1 MTGPASDTPQAQ
13 RWLSQGLE
21 RLWWELLQAE
31 RKGLRPEFDFDL
43 LIVGSG
49 YGAAVAAAELA
60 GSVDAEGR
68 PLRIALLERGREYL
82 PGAFPA
88 RLADLPGA
96 VRFASSASQAPKGR
110 REGLFD
116 IRLGPDMTVV
126 LANGLGGG
134 SLINAGVME
143 PAASAVFA
151 QPPWP
156 AALRDEAAPLQA
168 WYEAAHACLGSRAN
182 TITRL
187 AEHQPRRLHWLQGL
201 AGPDAPKA
209 QARAA
214 RVTVALAEH
223 PQSAAG
229 LDLQR
234 CIACGDCA
242 TGCNQ
247 GAKES
252 LDTNL
257 LLRAAQRGVQIF
269 SGATVE
275 LLLPAAGGGWQLQL
289 QHTDELLRAREP
301 APLRLRARRVILG
314 AGSLGSTEILLR
326 SRAAGLPLS
335 SERLGQRFSGNGDVL
350 AAAVDA
356 AQELHG
362 IADEDQ
368 APEARGI
375 GPTITAL
382 LDSGEGF
389 VVEDLAIPGALRWV
403 WEESFAL
410 ARTLDGLARGDEGRH
425 AGGRQAFDDP
435 FAIGPA
441 RSLRSVALA
450 IMGLDAAAGELR
462 LPLPEAGEV
471 GAAQE
476 SGVLGVHWPALKDDG
491 QVDARHRWLA
501 ERLAKQGARLL
512 ANPAWRL
519 LPAELEFLL
528 GSTRGPMLTV
538 HPLGGCGM
546 GDSAAE
552 GVVNQWGQVFTGQ
565 GCEVYADLAVL
576 DGAIMPTALGINPAL
591 TITALA
597 LRAVAAPAGLRQQWG
612 LQAAVSPPGQPLPP
626 LQGPRP
632 RYRTPVH
639 QPGLPTLAEFRE
651 RMAGFVRLPGA
662 PGGEVKYLELSF
674 VYGELPLRQ
683 LLQPGPER
691 ALRIDA
697 AQGRGML
704 RLFDAEPDPD
714 APGRYMVVAR
724 ERRPGEGKLWMHAER
739 SDADARWC
747 APLASAELAVFHR
760 APSGPLRRRLRG
772 LVAWFMNRG
781 WRDMVFAL
789 QDQLAGRVPAQ
800 PGRGLW
806 ARLWA
811 QARNAWHLASHAGE
825 RRLMD
830 YRLTVGHPAPEAG
843 RLPIWAI
850 GLVGLELRGSKRI
863 GYGRRGNPWMQLS
876 RLYLEPGSPFEPLA
890 GQAEAMLE
898 LDLYYLA
905 RQRVPLLR
913 LTQAQDLPSAI
924 RDVGALMAYAARM
937 LIGLHVWSMR
947 KPDPAPEREIRRL
960 PHEVPGLPAPE
971 IVELPTGR
979 WGEAGAQRR
988 PVGRKPGADDERT
1001 VHCRLTRY
1009 RAKRA
1014 GATPLL
1020 MIHGYSA
1027 SGTTFAHHSVQPG
1040 PAKLLWDEGYDIW
1053 IVDMRTSAGMPTA
1066 RLPWTFEEAAFN
1078 DIPVAIDHILQATGQ
1093 AQLQVLAHCMGSV
1106 MLHMALLEPREQPD
1120 IEHFYPLRRAL
1131 MEKRQISKLVISQV
1145 TPMLIFSPTN
1155 TLRAHL
1161 MQYLRPYLPLQDYAF
1176 RPAGD
1181 KLLDQVIDRLLATL
1195 PYPDNEFDI
1204 ENPPPPSIARTP
1216 WVRTRHRMD
1225 MLYGRDFAIGNVDQ
1239 PVFDHIDDHFGPLSL
1254 DTVAQAINFARANEI
1269 TDWQGASVYLDD
1281 LSKSLALLQAFPVL
1295 SVHGQD
1301 NGLCQAESAELTAD
1315 HYAHVAPGRYRY
1327 HVVSEH
1333 GHQDCL
1339 IGRHAATKV
1348 FPVIIDFLREG
1359 SEGQQQKE
1367 GASDA

>member
-1 MTGPASDTPQAQ
+1 MTGPASEPRQAQ

-31 RKGLRPEFDFDL
+31 RAGARPAFDFDL

-60 GSVDAEGR
+60 GSLDAQDQ

-96 VRFASSASQAPKGR
+96 VRFSGPGFQAPKGR

-143 PAASAVFA
+143 PAAPAVFA
-151 QPPWP
+151 QAPWP
-156 AALRDEAAPLQA
+156 AALRSEAAPLQA
-168 WYEAAHACLGSRAN
+168 WYERAHGLLGSQGN
-182 TITRL
+182 TIARL
-187 AEHQPRRLHWLQGL
+187 QGYQPRRLDWLQGL
-201 AGPDAPKA
+201 AGTDA

-214 RVTVALAEH
+214 RITVALAER
-223 PQSAAG
+223 PKSAAG
-229 LDLQR
+229 LALER

-242 TGCNQ
+242 TGCNA

-257 LLRAAQRGVQIF
+257 LLQAAQAGVQIF
-269 SGATVE
+269 TGATVE
-275 LLLPAAGGGWQLQL
+275 LLLPAAGGGWELQL
-289 QHTDELLRAREP
+289 QHTDEQLRAREP
-301 APLRLRARRVILG
+301 APLRLRARRVILA

-326 SRAAGLPLS
+326 SRAAGLALS
-335 SERLGQRFSGNGDVL
+335 SCLGQRFSGNGDVL

-356 AQELHG
+356 AQALHG
-362 IADEDQ
+362 CADEDQ
-368 APEARGI
+368 APAERGV
-375 GPTITAL
+375 GPTITGL
-382 LDSGEGF
+382 LDSGKGF

-410 ARTLDGLARGDEGRH
+410 AGTLDGLARGDEGRH
-425 AGGRQAFDDP
+425 VGGRAPFDDP
-435 FAIGPA
+435 FAIDPA

-462 LPLPEAGEV
+462 LPASNVGED
-471 GAAQE
+471 GKAPE

-491 QVDARHRWLA
+491 EVDARHRWLA
-501 ERLAKQGARLL
+501 ERLATQGARLL

-528 GSTRGPMLTV
+528 GSARGPMLTV

-546 GDSAAE
+546 ADSAAA
-552 GVVNQWGQVFTGQ
+552 GVVNQWGQVYTGQ
-565 GCEVYADLAVL
+565 GSEVYPGLAVL

-591 TITALA
+591 TISALA
-597 LRAVAAPAGLRQQWG
+597 LRAVAAPGGLREQWG
-612 LQAAVSPPGQPLPP
+612 LQQQAAAAAASPPA

-632 RYRTPVH
+632 FYRAPMH
-639 QPGLPTLAEFRE
+639 RPGLPTLAEFRE

-683 LLQPGPER
+683 LLRPGPER

-697 AQGRGML
+697 GQGRGML

-714 APGRYMVVAR
+714 APGLYMVVAR

-739 SDADARWC
+739 RDEDARWC
-747 APLASAELAVFHR
+747 APLASAELAIFHR
-760 APSGPLRRRLRG
+760 APSGPLKRRLRG
-772 LVAWFMNRG
+772 LYAWFMNRG

-789 QDQLAGRVPAQ
+789 QDELAGRAPAQ

-825 RRLMD
+825 QRLMD

-843 RLPIWAI
+843 RLPVWAI

-863 GYGRRGNPWMQLS
+863 GYGRRANPWMQMS
-876 RLYLEPGSPFEPLA
+876 RLYLAPGSPFEPLA
-890 GQAEAMLE
+890 GQREAELE

-924 RDVGALMAYAARM
+924 RDVGALMAYATRM
-937 LIGLHVWSMR
+937 LIGLHAWSMR
-947 KPDPAPEREIRRL
+947 QPDPAPPREICRL
-960 PHEVPGLPAPE
+960 PQEVPGLPSPE

-988 PVGRKPGADDERT
+988 PVGRKSSIDDERT
-1001 VHCRLTRY
+1001 VYCRLTRY
-1009 RAKRA
+1009 RGKCA
-1014 GATPLL
+1014 GAMPLL

-1078 DIPVAIDHILQATGQ
+1078 DIPVAIAHILRATGQ
-1093 AQLQVLAHCMGSV
+1093 PRLQVLAHCMGSV
-1106 MLHMALLEPREQPD
+1106 MLHMALLEPREHKG
-1120 IEHFYPLRRAL
+1120 IEHFYALRRAL
-1131 MEKRQISKLVISQV
+1131 LEQRQISKLVISQV

-1176 RPAGD
+1176 RPEGEQT
-1181 KLLDQVIDRLLATL
+1181 LLDQLMDRLLATL
-1195 PYPDNEFDI
+1195 PYPDGEYDI

-1301 NGLCQAESAELTAD
+1301 NGLCQAESGELTAD
-1315 HYAHVAPGRYRY
+1315 LYAHVAPGRYRY
-1327 HVVSEH
+1327 VVVPEH

-1348 FPVIIDFLREG
+1348 FPAIIEFLK
-1359 SEGQQQKE
+1359 QE
-1367 GASDA
+1367 GAADA

>member
-1 MTGPASDTPQAQ
+1 MTAPASEAHQAQ

-21 RLWWELLQAE
+21 RLWWELVQAE
-31 RKGLRPEFDFDL
+31 RAGVRPAFDFDL

-96 VRFASSASQAPKGR
+96 VRFASAEAPAPKGR

-143 PAASAVFA
+143 PAAPAVFA
-151 QPPWP
+151 QAPWP
-156 AALRDEAAPLQA
+156 AALREEPAPLQA
-168 WYEAAHACLGSRAN
+168 WYERAHERLGSQAN
-182 TITRL
+182 TIARL
-187 AEHQPRRLHWLQGL
+187 PGYQPRRLQWLQGL
-201 AGPDAPKA
+201 ARADVPKNA
-209 QARAA
+209 QVRAA
-214 RVTVALAEH
+214 RITVALAEH
-223 PQSAAG
+223 PKSAAG
-229 LDLQR
+229 LALER

-242 TGCNQ
+242 TGCNA

-257 LLRAAQRGVQIF
+257 LVQAAQAGVQIYT
-269 SGATVE
+269 GATVE
-275 LLLPAAGGGWQLQL
+275 LLLPAAGGGWELQL

-301 APLRLRARRVILG
+301 APLRLRAHRVILA
-314 AGSLGSTEILLR
+314 AGSLGSTEILMR
-326 SRAAGLPLS
+326 SRIAGLALS
-335 SERLGQRFSGNGDVL
+335 ACLGQRFSGNGDVL

-356 AQELHG
+356 AQELNG
-362 IADEDQ
+362 IADEDL
-368 APEARGI
+368 APAGRGV
-375 GPTITAL
+375 GPTITGL

-410 ARTLDGLARGDEGRH
+410 ARTLDDLARGDEGRH
-425 AGGRQAFDDP
+425 AGGREPFDDP
-435 FAIGPA
+435 FAIGTA

-462 LPLPEAGEV
+462 LPPSKA

-476 SGVLGVHWPALKDDG
+476 SGVLSVHWPALKDDG

-501 ERLAKQGARLL
+501 ERLAPQGARLL

-519 LPAELEFLL
+519 LPAELEFML

-546 GDSAAE
+546 GDDARS
-552 GVVNQWGQVFTGQ
+552 GVVNQWGQVFTGE
-565 GCEVYADLAVL
+565 GSEVYADLAVL

-597 LRAVAAPAGLRQQWG
+597 LRAVAAPAGLRHQWG
-612 LQAAVSPPGQPLPP
+612 LQAPGAPLPVR
-626 LQGPRP
+626 GPRP
-632 RYRTPVH
+632 RYRAPAH

-691 ALRIDA
+691 ALRVDA
-697 AQGRGML
+697 ERGRGML
-704 RLFDAEPDPD
+704 RLFDTEPDPD

-739 SDADARWC
+739 RDEDARWC
-747 APLASAELAVFHR
+747 APLVSAELAVFHR

-772 LVAWFMNRG
+772 LAAWFMNRG

-800 PGRGLW
+800 PAQPGQGRSHGFL
-806 ARLWA
+806 ARLLA

-850 GLVGLELRGSKRI
+850 SLVGLELRGSKRI
-863 GYGRRGNPWMQLS
+863 GYSRRGNPWMQLS

-890 GQAEAMLE
+890 GQREAMLE

-960 PHEVPGLPAPE
+960 PHAVPGLPAPE

-988 PVGRKPGADDERT
+988 PVGRAPSADDQRT
-1001 VHCRLTRY
+1001 VYCRLTRY

-1106 MLHMALLEPREQPD
+1106 MLHMALLEPREQPGV
-1120 IEHFYPLRRAL
+1120 EHFYPLRRAL
-1131 MEKRQISKLVISQV
+1131 MERRQISKLVISQV

-1181 KLLDQVIDRLLATL
+1181 KLLDQLIDRLLATL
-1195 PYPDNEFDI
+1195 PYPDNEYDI

-1301 NGLCQAESAELTAD
+1301 NGLCQAESGELTAD

-1348 FPVIIDFLREG
+1348 FPVIIEFLREG
-1359 SEGQQQKE
+1359 
-1367 GASDA
+1367 AADA